1 VAVAVSYGGKGARG
15 GGGSEMHSGQGW
27 SKLHIL
33 SHSIFFTHMHCRL
46 ERDCYLHGVFGVEK
60 KDKVN
65 VTPSKFSP
73 SLDNLLN

>member
-33 SHSIFFTHMHCRL
+33 SHSIFFRTYALPVGEGLLFAWC
-46 ERDCYLHGVFGVEK
+46 VGVER

-65 VTPSKFSP
+65 FTPSKFSP